1 MMVKK
6 LFQGENNSILF
17 RGTALGTEVVITQCY
32 QFCRGVPNFV
42 PVVPEFV
49 LFRESL

>member
-1 MMVKK
+1 MTKK

-17 RGTALGTEVVITQCY
+17 RGTALGTEIVITQCY
-32 QFCRGVPNFV
+32 QYCSVVPKFV